1 MLPPAHMGPRIQ
13 RDARWLSMMLPRLS
27 ARPVE
32 ASVLCSASD
41 RIARA
46 SGACRARALRRTSWA
61 KTEEKALICRSRR
74 RGPARSLAECR
85 ADPLALRYEVITL
98 REPFAVTSFFGR
110 LPGGEPVFAKLIQL
124 ATDVSEAPF
133 HCMHSRDGHRT
144 YSMEIPAFT
153 PNRLRHPF
161 DQTRQ
166 PRS

>member
-1 MLPPAHMGPRIQ
+1 
-13 RDARWLSMMLPRLS
+13 MMLPRLS

-32 ASVLCSASD
+32 ASVVCSASD
-41 RIARA
+41 R
-46 SGACRARALRRTSWA
+46 RARERRLSCQGLRSTLWA
-61 KTEEKALICRSRR
+61 KTEEEALICRSRR
-74 RGPARSLAECR
+74 RGPARSLTECR
-85 ADPLALRYEVITL
+85 ADPLALRYKVITL
-98 REPFAVTSFFGR
+98 RETFAVASFFGR
-110 LPGGEPVFAKLIQL
+110 LPRGEPVFAKLIQP
-124 ATDVSEAPF
+124 ATDASEAPF